1 MKNIFCCVER
11 FDMFEIWDGDLFLF
25 SVDNELEADTYAE
38 QGYQVKEL
46 NLS

>member
-1 MKNIFCCVER
+1 MKNISCCVER

-25 SVDNELEADTYAE
+25 SVEDRDEAGIYAE
-38 QGYQVKEL
+38 EGYQVKEL